1 MIEIS
6 RKPVTAGDRE
16 RPDSPT
22 FTITVRYLRAQA
34 NGETVCVGVEL
45 TDHLRNLSETRRYTV
60 HTSLLSELSL
70 HRGLISQDQLDELER
85 IAQLSAA
92 WQRALSILAY
102 GSNSAQA
109 LLLKLRQRGF
119 DEQTARAAIDLIRKQ
134 GYLKEDQ
141 DAAREARRCV
151 SKGWGKKRIEQYL
164 RQRGYPAPAAQEA
177 VQALDDV
184 DFDELCCR
192 VARKYTHTP
201 PSDAKSRQKVVAYL
215 LRYGYDM
222 TAIRHTLDKAWK

>member
-1 MIEIS
+1 M
-6 RKPVTAGDRE
+6 A
-16 RPDSPT
+16 SPAPIPPS
-22 FTITVRYLRAQA
+22 FTIAVRYLRAQQ

-45 TDHLRNLSETRRYTV
+45 TDHLRGLSETRRYTV

-70 HRGLISQDQLDELER
+70 HRGTITEDKLEQLER
-85 IAQLSAA
+85 VARLSAA

-119 DEQTARAAIDLIRKQ
+119 DEQTAREAIEMVRKQ
-134 GYLKEDQ
+134 GYLKEEQ

-164 RQRGYPAPAAQEA
+164 RQRGYGAASAEEA
-177 VQALDDV
+177 VRTLDDV
-184 DFDELCCR
+184 DFDSLCLR
-192 VARKYTHTP
+192 VLQKHIPSP
-201 PSDAKSRQKVVAYL
+201 PTDAKSRQKAVAYL

-222 TAIRHTLDKAWK
+222 AQIRSALEEAWSNV